1 GAQARRFVP
10 FRSTLPLLVRTR
22 STKTRGIAIFAAIVA
37 TSRGKPCRTGTI
49 TAPGS
54 SAAKRLRT
62 SRTRRLWFS
71 SPGPK
76 ASSVAGPLTVTTS
89 LPSSFESRT
98 HLGRRGPT
106 FMVVP
111 SCHGSFRGVSP
122 SKSAGL
128 TRELR
133 LMPRTP
139 KGTGAPPQPGRE
151 CSRSR
156 ACEAARVRVRYS
168 GGTLTH
174 EVLRMKRLV
183 LLLPFAL
190 LLSGCGLIANF
201 IPDQEVGD
209 VFGIGSVDNPSVV
222 TAPAFVDPSELGSFL
237 PEARAASDY
246 EETELKFQDFEL
258 PNLYGFSIDGL
269 QVTIGLGETVT
280 LERDGAS
287 GTFPEAFTLTSFEGF
302 VRVSDAE
309 AIVPAV
315 EYHFEEQP

>member
-1 GAQARRFVP
+1 
-10 FRSTLPLLVRTR
+10 
-22 STKTRGIAIFAAIVA
+22 
-37 TSRGKPCRTGTI
+37 
-49 TAPGS
+49 
-54 SAAKRLRT
+54 
-62 SRTRRLWFS
+62 
-71 SPGPK
+71 
-76 ASSVAGPLTVTTS
+76 
-89 LPSSFESRT
+89 
-98 HLGRRGPT
+98 
-106 FMVVP
+106 
-111 SCHGSFRGVSP
+111 
-122 SKSAGL
+122 
-128 TRELR
+128 
-133 LMPRTP
+133 
-139 KGTGAPPQPGRE
+139 
-151 CSRSR
+151 
-156 ACEAARVRVRYS
+156 
-168 GGTLTH
+168 
-174 EVLRMKRLV
+174 MKRLV

-269 QVTIGLGETVT
+269 RVTIGLGETVT

-315 EYHFEEQP
+315 EYHFEEQPLSFEFVRAGSCTSKSCDYKSTATESARLGAMVFDIPESQGGKVRNLIRIASEGGENTAYVKVRVAADSDDSIFGFRPVFEIMNPSTVVSIGG